1 MTRMKTNGISKL
13 SRQETFSSSDGGE
26 EVQVVQENITVT
38 SSDLC
43 LSLLLLQEARAV
55 SLWSCLVIFLR
66 LFVMSLVHLATPTTS
81 SNQEYLVVA
90 SLLASALVA
99 CMPYKVATLT
109 APGFILAHPWLLF
122 WVEKKTGVL
131 PNVPTRCAEYM
142 LGRLKLGQLVLVLLV
157 HFGCVILTASFWNE
171 FLPDHLASLALA
183 PILYQSAS
191 ASNSIPSLWIVV
203 RYVLRVVCVWNS
215 VMDAWTSR
223 LRYFRHT
230 HEFYIH
236 RHSSHLAVTM
246 FLSFTHTH
254 HTHVGFRSRSIG
266 QCPLSNCLVGGSGS
280 AQIESYTTMVVCH
293 GHVSPL

>member
-1 MTRMKTNGISKL
+1 
-13 SRQETFSSSDGGE
+13 
-26 EVQVVQENITVT
+26 
-38 SSDLC
+38 
-43 LSLLLLQEARAV
+43 
-55 SLWSCLVIFLR
+55 
-66 LFVMSLVHLATPTTS
+66 
-81 SNQEYLVVA
+81 
-90 SLLASALVA
+90 
-99 CMPYKVATLT
+99 MPYKVATLT

-183 PILYQSAS
+183 PIPYQS

-203 RYVLRVVCVWNS
+203 RYLLRVCFGAFGIYSWTLGQVVYGIFDTLTNS
-215 VMDAWTSR
+215 ISIVIPHTS
-223 LRYFRHT
+223 LLPCF
-230 HEFYIH
+230 
-236 RHSSHLAVTM
+236 

-254 HTHVGFRSRSIG
+254 HTHVGFRSRSLG
-266 QCPLSNCLVGGSGS
+266 QCPFSNCLVGDSGL
-280 AQIESYTTMVVCH
+280 AQIESYTTMVVRH